1 MARLLKNASLQT
13 GSTAIRLPLGAT
25 SDRPSTPVNGQI
37 RFNTDTQRFEIYYNA
52 WQSIAILGNVTIY
65 KDSFTG
71 DGVTTNF
78 TLSYTPPDQNSILVF
93 VGNVQ
98 QNPGDA
104 FTLSGAVITF
114 ANPPPA
120 TYSVVVFHKF
130 SSTDANLPGT

>member
-25 SDRPSTPVNGQI
+25 SDRPSAPVNGQI

-52 WQSIAILGNVTIY
+52 WQSIAILGNVTIQ
-65 KDSFTG
+65 KDTFTG

-93 VGNVQ
+93 VGNVS

-104 FTLSGAVITF
+104 FTLSGAVIIF

-130 SSTDANLPGT
+130 NSTDAN

>member
-25 SDRPSTPVNGQI
+25 SDRPSVPVNGQI

-52 WQSIAILGNVTIY
+52 WQSIAILGNVTIQ
-65 KDSFTG
+65 KDLFTG
-71 DGVTTNF
+71 DGVTTSY
-78 TLSYTPPDQNSILVF
+78 TLSYIPPDQNSILVF
-93 VGNVQ
+93 VGNVA

-130 SSTDANLPGT
+130 NSTDAN

>member
-13 GSTAIRLPLGAT
+13 GSTAIRLPVGTT
-25 SDRPSTPVNGQI
+25 SDRPATPVNGQI

-52 WQSIAILGNVTIY
+52 WQSIAILGNVTIQ
-65 KDSFTG
+65 KDTFTG
-71 DGVTTNF
+71 DGVTTSF

-93 VGNVQ
+93 VGNVA

-104 FTLSGAVITF
+104 FTLAGAVITF
-114 ANPPPA
+114 SNPPPA

-130 SSTDANLPGT
+130 NSTDAN

>member
-1 MARLLKNASLQT
+1 MARSLKNPSVGVGYSSAVV
-13 GSTAIRLPLGAT
+13 LPSGT
-25 SDRPSTPVNGQI
+25 TYDRPQNPVNGQI
-37 RFNTDTQRFEIYYNA
+37 RYNTDTQRFEIYYNA

-65 KDSFTG
+65 KDVFTG
-71 DGVTTNF
+71 DGVTTSF

-93 VGNVQ
+93 VGNVA

-104 FTLSGAVITF
+104 FTLAGAVITF

-130 SSTDANLPGT
+130 NSTDAN

>member
-52 WQSIAILGNVTIY
+52 WQSIAILGNVTIQ
-65 KDSFTG
+65 KDLFTG
-71 DGVTTNF
+71 DGVTTSY
-78 TLSYTPPDQNSILVF
+78 TLSYIPPDQNSILVF
-93 VGNVQ
+93 VGNVA

-104 FTLSGAVITF
+104 FTLAGAVITF
-114 ANPPPA
+114 SNPPPA

-130 SSTDANLPGT
+130 NSTDAN

>member
-71 DGVTTNF
+71 DGVTTNY

-130 SSTDANLPGT
+130 NSTDAN

>member
-25 SDRPSTPVNGQI
+25 SDRPSVPVNGQI

-52 WQSIAILGNVTIY
+52 WQSIAILGNVTIQ
-65 KDSFTG
+65 KDLFTG
-71 DGVTTNF
+71 DGVQTQF

-93 VGNVQ
+93 VGNVA

-130 SSTDANLPGT
+130 NSTDAN

>member
-25 SDRPSTPVNGQI
+25 SDRPSAPVNGQI

-71 DGVTTNF
+71 DGTTTNF

-104 FTLSGAVITF
+104 FTLAGAVITF
-114 ANPPPA
+114 ANPPSA

-130 SSTDANLPGT
+130 NSTDAN

>member
-13 GSTAIRLPLGAT
+13 GSTAIRLPVGAT

-71 DGVTTNF
+71 DGVTTNY

-130 SSTDANLPGT
+130 NSTDAN

>member
-1 MARLLKNASLQT
+1 MATLLKNAKLQS
-13 GSTAIRLPLGAT
+13 GSTAIQLPLGAT
-25 SDRPSTPVNGQI
+25 ADRPLNPVNGQI
-37 RFNTDTQRFEIYYNA
+37 RYNTDLQRFEIYYNA

-71 DGVTTNF
+71 DGVQTQF
-78 TLSYTPPDQNSILVF
+78 TLSYVPPDQNSILVF

-104 FTLSGAVITF
+104 FTLAGSVITF

>member
-13 GSTAIRLPLGAT
+13 GSTAIQLPLGAT
-25 SDRPSTPVNGQI
+25 SDRPTAPVNGQI

-65 KDSFTG
+65 KDIFTG
-71 DGVTTNF
+71 DGVQTQF
-78 TLSYTPPDQNSILVF
+78 TLSYVPPDQNSILVF
-93 VGNVQ
+93 VGNVA

-104 FTLSGAVITF
+104 FTLSGANIIF

-120 TYSVVVFHKF
+120 TQSVIIYHKF
-130 SSTDANLPGT
+130 NSTDANS

>member
-13 GSTAIRLPLGAT
+13 GSTAIQLPLGAT
-25 SDRPSTPVNGQI
+25 SDRPTAPVNGQI

-65 KDSFTG
+65 KDIFTG
-71 DGVTTNF
+71 DGVQTQF
-78 TLSYTPPDQNSILVF
+78 TLSYVPPDQNSILVF

-104 FTLSGAVITF
+104 FTLSGANIIF

-120 TYSVVVFHKF
+120 TQSVIIYHKF
-130 SSTDANLPGT
+130 NSTDANS

>member
-130 SSTDANLPGT
+130 NSTDAN

>member
-25 SDRPSTPVNGQI
+25 SDRPVTPVNGQI

-52 WQSIAILGNVTIY
+52 WQSIAILGNVTIQ
-65 KDSFTG
+65 KDLFTG
-71 DGVTTNF
+71 DGVTTSF

-93 VGNVQ
+93 VGNVA

-130 SSTDANLPGT
+130 NSTDAN

>member
-25 SDRPSTPVNGQI
+25 SDRPSAPVNGQI

-71 DGVTTNF
+71 DGTTTNF

-130 SSTDANLPGT
+130 NSTDAN

>member
-25 SDRPSTPVNGQI
+25 SDRPSVPVNGQI
-37 RFNTDTQRFEIYYNA
+37 RFNTDTERFEIYYNA

-130 SSTDANLPGT
+130 NSTDAN